1 MSNLFSLN
9 WKDVGKGFLV
19 AVLTVV
25 ITGLGTSLQS
35 GKLPTLAELGAL
47 ALAGLGA
54 GLAYLLKNFF
64 TNSNNELGKTEGK

>member
-9 WKDVGKGFLV
+9 WKDILKGFLV
-19 AVLTVV
+19 AVLTVI

-35 GKLPTLAELGAL
+35 GKLPTLAELGTL

-54 GLAYLLKNFF
+54 GVAYLLKNFF
-64 TNSNNELGKTEGK
+64 TNSNNELGKPEVK

>member
-19 AVLTVV
+19 AGLTVIV
-25 ITGLGTSLQS
+25 TGVGTALNA
-35 GKLPTLAELGAL
+35 GRFPTLQELGSL

-54 GLAYLLKNFF
+54 GVAYLLKNFF
-64 TNSNNELGKTEGK
+64 TNSNNQIATPEK

>member
-9 WKDVGKGFLV
+9 WKDVAKGFLV

-35 GKLPTLAELGAL
+35 GKLPTLAELGTL
-47 ALAGLGA
+47 GLAGLGA
-54 GLAYLLKNFF
+54 GVAYLLKNFF
-64 TNSNNELGKTEGK
+64 TNSNNELGKTEVK